1 MTVSSFISVLDDFAW
16 GPVMLILLVGT
27 GFYLSFRM
35 GFIQFTRIPYWWKN
49 TAGKLLSKHEAGK
62 GEVTPLQA
70 LTTALAAT
78 VGTGNIAGVTGAIFI
93 GGPGAVFWMW
103 IAALVGMVTKYSEV
117 VLAVQYRERNAN
129 GDWVGGPMYYI
140 KNGLGKNWAWL
151 GGIFCVLGALAAFG
165 IGNATQVH
173 SIADAVNNAI
183 DSFTPNAAATFRF
196 FGGDVR
202 VTTFIVGVIVALIV
216 ALVLFGGIKR
226 IGQVTEKLV
235 PFMAVLYIAAALVVI
250 FANITQLGK
259 VFAMI
264 FEGAFNADAALG
276 GAFGITVMT
285 SMKKGVG
292 RGCFSNEAGLGSAP
306 IAHAATSE
314 TDPVRQGLYGIFEVF
329 MDTIVICTLTSLTVL
344 CAYCS
349 GGIDITWGAGGNGSN
364 VAAAMSTVFGS
375 RLSAIVIAVCLS
387 LFALSTILSW
397 SLYGTRC
404 FEFLFGVKAT
414 RFYQGLF
421 IVFVII
427 GATMSLADAWN
438 LADALNGFMA
448 LPNLIALLA
457 LSRVVV
463 RLTREHMQANAP
475 KK

>member
-1 MTVSSFISVLDDFAW
+1 MTISKFISVMDDFAW

-35 GFIQFTRIPYWWKN
+35 GFLQFSRIPYWWKN
-49 TAGKLLSKHEAGK
+49 TAGKLTHKHVAGE
-62 GEVTPLQA
+62 GEVTPFQA

-103 IAALVGMVTKYSEV
+103 IAALVGMMTKYAEV
-117 VLAVQYRERNAN
+117 VLAVQYRERNEK

-140 KNGLGKNWAWL
+140 KNGLGKDWAWL
-151 GGIFCVLGALAAFG
+151 GGIFCVLAALAAFG
-165 IGNATQVH
+165 IGNATQVQ
-173 SIADAVNNAI
+173 SIADAINNAI
-183 DSFTPNAAATFRF
+183 DSFTPNAAGTFLF
-196 FGGDVR
+196 FGSDVR
-202 VTTFIVGVIVALIV
+202 VSTFIVGVIVAVIV

-235 PFMAVLYIAAALVVI
+235 PVMAVIYIVAALIVI
-250 FANITQLGK
+250 FANIGHIGK

-264 FEGAFNADAALG
+264 FEGAFNADAAIG
-276 GAFGITVMT
+276 GAFGITVLT

-314 TDPVRQGLYGIFEVF
+314 TDPVRQGFYGIFEVF

-344 CAYCS
+344 SAYCA
-349 GGIDITWGAGGNGSN
+349 GGIDISWGAGGNGSN

-375 RLSAIVIAVCLS
+375 KFAAVVIAVCLS

-404 FEFLFGVKAT
+404 FEYLFGVKAT
-414 RFYQGLF
+414 RIYQGLF

-448 LPNLIALLA
+448 IPNLIALLA
-457 LSRVVV
+457 LSGVTVK
-463 RLTREHMQANAP
+463 LTKEHMAANAP